1 MQSLSKA
8 MAGDA
13 CTVKWMFGVP
23 ELLRYLRANHI
34 EEGSAIQ
41 VVQNCWG
48 NRLWRQK
55 ESILQ
60 SVRTWQT
67 GSRSEPENDA
77 AVGCR
82 KSNGCIFYSAN
93 TEINN
98 LPSQWICS
106 SRVLLCR

>member
-48 NRLWRQK
+48 NMIVEAEGK
-55 ESILQ
+55 HF
-60 SVRTWQT
+60 
-67 GSRSEPENDA
+67 
-77 AVGCR
+77 AVSKDVADR
-82 KSNGCIFYSAN
+82 IK
-93 TEINN
+93 
-98 LPSQWICS
+98 
-106 SRVLLCR
+106 V

>member
-1 MQSLSKA
+1 MQSLSQA

-48 NRLWRQK
+48 NMIV
-55 ESILQ
+55 EAEGAHFA
-60 SVRTWQT
+60 VGYDGQT
-67 GSRSEPENDA
+67 GSRSESEKDA

-98 LPSQWICS
+98 LPNANN
-106 SRVLLCR
+106 

>member
-48 NRLWRQK
+48 NM
-55 ESILQ
+55 ILQ

-67 GSRSEPENDA
+67 GSRSESEKDA

-98 LPSQWICS
+98 LPNANN
-106 SRVLLCR
+106 

>member
-48 NRLWRQK
+48 NMIVEAEGK
-55 ESILQ
+55 YF
-60 SVRTWQT
+60 
-67 GSRSEPENDA
+67 A

>member
-48 NRLWRQK
+48 NMIV
-55 ESILQ
+55 EAAACP
-60 SVRTWQT
+60 T
-67 GSRSEPENDA
+67 GPVGTFVTND
-77 AVGCR
+77 
-82 KSNGCIFYSAN
+82 
-93 TEINN
+93 T
-98 LPSQWICS
+98 
-106 SRVLLCR
+106 